1 MPYALVIEDNREMAN
16 YIGRMLKFFGV
27 DSEVTYGPLREKLE
41 FSRIPDVIFL
51 DIHMPGM
58 DGFDI
63 LEYIRRYPNFDRVPV
78 IIITSDDQPE
88 TASKAR
94 DTGALALI
102 IKPLTMETLEAH
114 LKTLGLI

>member
-1 MPYALVIEDNREMAN
+1 MPYALIIEDNREMAN
-16 YIGRMLKFFGV
+16 YISRMLKFFGV
-27 DSEVTYGPLREKLE
+27 DSEISYGPLRERLD

-63 LEYIRRYPNFDRVPV
+63 LAYIRRHPGLDRIPV
-78 IIITSDDQPE
+78 IIVTSDDQPE
-88 TASKAR
+88 TAKLAKE
-94 DTGALALI
+94 TGALALI
-102 IKPLTMETLEAH
+102 IKPVTMETLESH